1 MSLEPI
7 FTGPGEDPQVPLV
20 MIIEMAINLDFLV
33 LFLA

>member
-20 MIIEMAINLDFLV
+20 IIIE
-33 LFLA
+33 

>member
-20 MIIEMAINLDFLV
+20 IMIE
-33 LFLA
+33 